1 VTSDPI
7 NPYRPPQAES
17 DHFDGPA
24 GAQGS
29 LEQALAGNYDFE
41 IGEVMSEAWEL
52 TKGFKATFWGGALI
66 VYGVVIAVVLVSGF
80 LTQAVFGAKPH
91 FLISMGT
98 NALGTLLTSPLTLGL
113 IMLTVKRAA
122 GTAVTF
128 EVVFGYL
135 NKAVPAIVVSFLTLI
150 LTYLGLAL
158 LLIPGIYLSVAYGM
172 AKPLLAD
179 RGLAPWQSM
188 EVSRKALTHKW
199 FKIFGLYL
207 VVGVLVFL
215 SALFFG
221 VGLIWTAPWSMLV
234 LGVLYRRI
242 FGTTEPAPV
251 A

>member
-1 VTSDPI
+1 MTSDPI
-7 NPYRPPQAES
+7 NPYRPPQAEPP
-17 DHFDGPA
+17 HFDGPA

-29 LEQALAGNYDFE
+29 IEQALAGNYDFD

-66 VYGVVIAVVLVSGF
+66 VYGVVIAVMLVSG
-80 LTQAVFGAKPH
+80 LLSKALFGDEPH
-91 FLISMGT
+91 LLMRMGT
-98 NALGTLLTSPLTLGL
+98 NALATLLTSPLTLGL
-113 IMLTVKRAA
+113 IMLAVKRAA
-122 GTAVTF
+122 GVEVTF
-128 EVVFGYL
+128 EVVFGCM

-158 LLIPGIYLSVAYGM
+158 LLIPGIYLSLAYGM

-179 RGLAPWQSM
+179 RNLPPWQAM

-199 FKIFGLYL
+199 FQILGLSLGVGFL
-207 VVGVLVFL
+207 VLL

-221 VGLIWTAPWSMLV
+221 IGLIWTAPWSMLV

-242 FGTTEPAPV
+242 FGTTEPTPV